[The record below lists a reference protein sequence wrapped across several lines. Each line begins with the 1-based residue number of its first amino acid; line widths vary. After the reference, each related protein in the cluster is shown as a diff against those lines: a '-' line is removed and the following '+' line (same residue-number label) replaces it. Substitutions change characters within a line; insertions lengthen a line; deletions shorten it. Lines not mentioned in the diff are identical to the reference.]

1 MFLYTVLLFV
11 LLTPAILVRLPPKG
25 NKWTVAIVHGLI
37 FSIILHLSHRFVLG
51 LTLNIEG
58 ARGNRV
64 DANTGAVSPAES
76 GRRARDPAGGRRGR
90 AAAAADPAGSEVR
103 EEVRQE
109 KRQTARDAY
118 Y

>member
-25 NKWTVAIVHGLI
+25 NKWTVALVHGLI
-37 FSIILHLSHRFVLG
+37 FSAILHLSHRFVLG

-58 ARGNRV
+58 NRGNRV

-76 GRRARDPAGGRRGR
+76 GRRSIDPAQTGGRGRR
-90 AAAAADPAGSEVR
+90 AAASGGSEVR

-109 KRQTARDAY
+109 TRQTARDAY
-118 Y
+118 F

>member
-25 NKWTVAIVHGLI
+25 NKWTVALVHGLI
-37 FSIILHLSHRFVLG
+37 FSTILHLSHRFVLG

-76 GRRARDPAGGRRGR
+76 GRRARDPAQTGGRGRR
-90 AAAAADPAGSEVR
+90 AAAASGGSEVR

-109 KRQTARDAY
+109 TRQTARDAY
-118 Y
+118 F